1 MKAFISTKEIS
12 QQTFFQTLLNGS
24 SPQSVLIKECRLI

>member
-1 MKAFISTKEIS
+1 MAFISTKEIL
-12 QQTFFQTLLNGS
+12 QQTFFEKLLSGS